1 LRRWSDRAE
10 ITAKNILE
18 PLALPV
24 TGGLAVALTVFGIV
38 GQVLG
43 LGAPLHAVTNDSPT
57 SLLQPA
63 RLESLAGFPMT
74 GIEDASHGTSHVLM
88 VEATVNAEGEAASY
102 RILSGSTNPALRRE
116 LDQVMLFSRF
126 RPELS
131 FGRPTT
137 GGHVVLS
144 FSEFRVRG

>member
-1 LRRWSDRAE
+1 
-10 ITAKNILE
+10 
-18 PLALPV
+18 
-24 TGGLAVALTVFGIV
+24 
-38 GQVLG
+38 VL
-43 LGAPLHAVTNDSPT
+43 L
-57 SLLQPA
+57 
-63 RLESLAGFPMT
+63 
-74 GIEDASHGTSHVLM
+74 

-102 RILSGSTNPALRRE
+102 RILSGPTNQALRRE